1 MRETVKVERPVSIIF
16 RDAQNVMFSRILYC
30 SEHFW
35 SRARRNLYCIW
46 NHDISQSLWLAPINL
61 NVAQIEKIFSQWI
74 VSSSM
79 VMKAGTKLGWIL
91 CKLLSR
97 SIFNLGQ
104 TNVVEPNDD
113 STCFDDS
120 HELQMAS
127 TFKWQTSTSS
137 GWWCW
142 HLNGNIT
149 TGARRLNVNC
159 PKIALNGTTSL

>member
-1 MRETVKVERPVSIIF
+1 
-16 RDAQNVMFSRILYC
+16 
-30 SEHFW
+30 
-35 SRARRNLYCIW
+35 
-46 NHDISQSLWLAPINL
+46 
-61 NVAQIEKIFSQWI
+61 
-74 VSSSM
+74 M
-79 VMKAGTKLGWIL
+79 VMKAASKLGRVRRKSL
-91 CKLLSR
+91 PRR
-97 SIFNLGQ
+97 SILNLE

-137 GWWCW
+137 GWWRW

>member
-16 RDAQNVMFSRILYC
+16 HDAQNVMFRRILYC

-61 NVAQIEKIFSQWI
+61 NVAQIEKIFWQWI
-74 VSSSM
+74 VSSFHGHEGS
-79 VMKAGTKLGWIL
+79 LQIR
-91 CKLLSR
+91 SR
-97 SIFNLGQ
+97 SAQIVTTAVNFKSE